1 MKKSLREFRCRKRET
16 VSFPKTAGENSVR
29 RNPGQH
35 GSKYGGKITTK
46 EEEKNVSKETPA
58 LSAGRSPVFCGV
70 GGVGAVMSA
79 LESNGIKAVKIPA
92 GISGHKSNQ
101 MLARLERDVIR
112 KKPQIMTLS
121 CGVNDVWHGKRGVP
135 LDQYKKNIT
144 AIVDKAQAAGI
155 KVYILTATMISE
167 NPQSDNNK
175 KLVAYNEFLRE
186 LAKKKNCK
194 LVDLNADMQRQ
205 ITSIREKYPRQKG
218 NLLTVDGVHMNPLG
232 NIMMAK
238 GILRAFGLTDAQI
251 AKAEPLWEKKTF
263 QQGFW
268 LSVKEYKA
276 LAEKAFQANMS
287 VSDYLKDL
295 VRKTIQ

>member
-1 MKKSLREFRCRKRET
+1 MFQKRTLHCLLGGALFFAVSAVSAQISVKSGDRIAFLGD
-16 VSFPKTAGENSVR
+16 S
-29 RNPGQH
+29 
-35 GSKYGGKITTK
+35 ITQQG
-46 EEEKNVSKETPA
+46 NGPSGY
-58 LSAGRSPVFCGV
+58 LNL
-70 GGVGAVMSA
+70 VMSA

-121 CGVNDVWHGKRGVP
+121 CGVNDVWHGKRGIP

-144 AIVDKAQAAGI
+144 SIVDKAQAAGI
-155 KVYILTATMISE
+155 KVYILTATMITE
-167 NPQSDNNK
+167 NPQNANNK

-238 GILRAFGLTDAQI
+238 GILRAFGLTDSQI

-268 LSVKEYKA
+268 LNVKEYKA

-295 VRKTIQ
+295 VKKTIQ

>member
-1 MKKSLREFRCRKRET
+1 MFQKR
-16 VSFPKTAGENSVR
+16 SM
-29 RNPGQH
+29 H
-35 GSKYGGKITTK
+35 CLLGGVLFFTM
-46 EEEKNVSKETPA
+46 SA
-58 LSAGRSPVFCGV
+58 LSAQISVRNGDRIAFLGDSITQQGNGPSGYLNL
-70 GGVGAVMSA
+70 VMSA
-79 LESNGIKAVKIPA
+79 LECNGIKAVKIPA

-101 MLARLERDVIR
+101 MLARLERDVIG

-121 CGVNDVWHGKRGVP
+121 CGVNDVWHGKRGIP

-144 AIVDKAQAAGI
+144 SIVDKAQAAGI
-155 KVYILTATMISE
+155 KVYILTATMITE
-167 NPQSDNNK
+167 NPENANNK

-186 LAKKKNCK
+186 LAKQKNCK

-238 GILRAFGLTDAQI
+238 GILRAFGLTDSQI

-268 LSVKEYKA
+268 LNVKEYKA
-276 LAEKAFQANMS
+276 LAEKAFQESMS

-295 VRKTIQ
+295 VKKTIQ